1 MNDDEQRV
9 VAPKSTSGRVE
20 GEVLGVRQIAEELDC
35 SYVWAAK
42 VCRRALE
49 KIARETMEKTRG
61 EKPTAREVMRLAA
74 SAEFQNLIIQILK
87 EKDREA
93 RQS

>member
-1 MNDDEQRV
+1 MSERI
-9 VAPKSTSGRVE
+9 VAPKNNGGQLQ

-42 VCRRALE
+42 LVRRALE
-49 KIARETMEKTRG
+49 KVARETIEKTRG
-61 EKPTAREVMRLAA
+61 EKPTSREVMRLAA
-74 SAEFQNLIIQILK
+74 SAEFQNLIIQLLK

>member
-1 MNDDEQRV
+1 MNDDRV
-9 VAPKSTSGRVE
+9 VAPKSSSGRVE

-49 KIARETMEKTRG
+49 KIARETMENVRG
-61 EKPTAREVMRLAA
+61 EKPTAKEVMRLAA
-74 SAEFQNLIIQILK
+74 QPEFQNLVRRLLI
-87 EKDREA
+87 EKGGN
-93 RQS
+93 

>member
-1 MNDDEQRV
+1 MSERI
-9 VAPKSTSGRVE
+9 VAPKNNGGQLQ

-42 VCRRALE
+42 LVRRALE
-49 KIARETMEKTRG
+49 KVARETIEKTRG

-74 SAEFQNLIIQILK
+74 SAEFQNLVIQLLK
-87 EKDREA
+87 EKGA
-93 RQS
+93 QNGKA